1 MAKLRING
9 DSSGYVDLE
18 VGSTGSNLTS
28 TATTNTFNGNVGI
41 GTSSSLTNLSV
52 AGAESG
58 VPSRVNIDVA
68 DSQNRTL
75 TLSEQK
81 ITFAA
86 PDTYGANYNAFI
98 NYGLSTLEFGSGNTT
113 RMKITSTGGMKLSNI
128 TSTTEGMIFENSAR
142 VPGMANVQG
151 SSGTGLI
158 AAAQTIPTNTTTDIA
173 RTHWGGTVW
182 VGYAGSGQQGMRK
195 VDFGYARSPTVQY
208 SAAWAGGATLTFTTS
223 AYNLRVNHNAG
234 NDLSFWLIL
243 MGV

>member
-41 GTSSSLTNLSV
+41 GTAPSSILHIKTPSFTDSIFTVDSTSTNVSQRINLSANGTIQSQFYDDAQQTMISAV
-52 AGAESG
+52 TNKHIAL
-58 VPSRVNIDVA
+58 RTNNI
-68 DSQNRTL
+68 
-75 TLSEQK
+75 E
-81 ITFAA
+81 
-86 PDTYGANYNAFI
+86 
-98 NYGLSTLEFGSGNTT
+98 
-113 RMKITSTGGMKLSNI
+113 RMRLKQSGGMTLSNI
-128 TSTTEGMIFENSAR
+128 TSTTDGIIFNTSAR
-142 VPGMANVQG
+142 VSGMANVQG

-182 VGYAGSGQQGMRK
+182 VGYAGSGQQGVRK

-223 AYNLRVNHNAG
+223 AYNLRVNHNSG
-234 NDLSFWLIL
+234 SDMNFWLIL

>member
-41 GTSSSLTNLSV
+41 GTSSPSQVLHVKDSSTNAYARITATTNTGIDFGQEPNGNGLINLRDSAALRV
-52 AGAESG
+52 FTSG
-58 VPSRVNIDVA
+58 
-68 DSQNRTL
+68 T
-75 TLSEQK
+75 E
-81 ITFAA
+81 
-86 PDTYGANYNAFI
+86 
-98 NYGLSTLEFGSGNTT
+98 
-113 RMKITSTGGMKLSNI
+113 RMRLKQSGGMTLSNI
-128 TSTTEGMIFENSAR
+128 TTTTDGMIFENSAR

-173 RTHWGGTVW
+173 RSHWGGTVW
-182 VGYAGSGQQGMRK
+182 VGYAGSGQQGIRK

-223 AYNLRVNHNAG
+223 AYNLRVNHNSG
-234 NDLSFWLIL
+234 SDMNFWLIL